1 MNSLKFKFIGL
12 TTIIV
17 IFAVSLT
24 VWQNLRTQDAML
36 SKVAAQNCKILG
48 ETIRSSIINSMAA
61 GKNDEVSKIFDNIK
75 SEETIQNI
83 RIFDESGKI
92 LISAVPSEIGDL
104 VPASDLFAFRSN
116 RFSFYA
122 DHQNNG
128 LYRSV
133 LPINNAPACYSCHN
147 AAQKVLGILN
157 VHYSVDDIKI
167 LQNNGRRATI
177 ISSVGMIVVL
187 VLSITLFILFYV
199 DYPIRKLIRAM
210 THLEQGDF
218 ENATAEIDNSK
229 EMSLLSSKFNQ
240 MVKRLKNQLDTVV
253 NHERELATS
262 KEKLMYH
269 DELHNMNNTLEER
282 LKEIEYLNITLEE
295 RIEEIEEANFKI
307 ADLASELEDKNTFLE
322 NAVARLSALHRIGLA
337 VNSTMDLEELFSLLI
352 RNACT
357 ILEGR
362 FAHILILS
370 EDKKTLIPKGSVGF
384 PDHLGLSK
392 EIPFKAGGIVHWV
405 VAHKKPIL
413 IKNIEET
420 QEFNKLSLLGFVRK
434 TVISAPLVIN
444 DEVIGAISI
453 SNRHNDSC
461 FNESDLELLV
471 TIATQASGA
480 IKNARLY
487 KQQQAAYLSTVQ
499 ALVSAVEASDAYTR
513 GHSERVTRYSLT
525 LGQKIGLPTESL
537 HRLEQAAV
545 LHDIGKIG
553 IDAALLHKKDT
564 LTDDDIYILRQHP
577 SIGVKILEPIDFL
590 TDIRKIIE
598 QHHEQYDGNGY
609 PNRLEG
615 EEILIEARILAVAD
629 TYDAMTSDRPYHDA
643 LSHEITIEEIEANAG
658 RQFDPQIVEA
668 FIEMCQQDEI
678 SF

>member
-75 SEETIQNI
+75 NEETIQNV

-92 LISAVPSEIGDL
+92 LISAVRSEIGDL

-116 RFSFYA
+116 RFSFYT
-122 DHQNNG
+122 DHQDNG

-133 LPINNAPACYSCHN
+133 LPINNAPVCYSCHN

-167 LQNNGRRATI
+167 LQNDGRRATI
-177 ISSVGMIVVL
+177 MSSIGMIVVL

-199 DYPIRKLIRAM
+199 DYPVRKLIRAM

-253 NHERELATS
+253 NHERELAAS

-269 DELHNMNNTLEER
+269 DEIHNMNNTLEER

-322 NAVARLSALHRIGLA
+322 NAVARLSALHRMGLA
-337 VNSTMDLEELFSLLI
+337 VNSTMNLEELFSLLI

-357 ILEGR
+357 TLDGR

-370 EDKKTLIPKGSVGF
+370 EDKKTLIPKGFVGF
-384 PDHLGLSK
+384 PDHLDLSR
-392 EIPFKAGGIVHWV
+392 EIPFKAGGVVHWV

-413 IKNIEET
+413 IKNIEEA

-453 SNRHNDSC
+453 SNRHDDNS

-471 TIATQASGA
+471 TIATQASVA

-487 KQQQAAYLSTVQ
+487 EQQQASYLSTVQ

-525 LGQKIGLPTESL
+525 LGQKIGLPSESL

-564 LTDDDIYILRQHP
+564 LTDGDIYVLRQHP
-577 SIGVKILEPIDFL
+577 SIGVKILKPIDFL
-590 TDIRKIIE
+590 TDIREIIE

-629 TYDAMTSDRPYHDA
+629 TYDAMTSDRPYRDA
-643 LSHEITIEEIEANAG
+643 LSHEVAIQEIEANAG
-658 RQFDPQIVEA
+658 RQFDPQIARA
-668 FIEMCQQDEI
+668 FIEMCQQDAI